1 MARRVEQLVEH
12 ERRVVE
18 IGDQTA
24 RDLVSIAMG
33 KLSLSPTTDPGH
45 YEIAAQQWVGTLVTE
60 RLELVIRPKIPLD
73 NLFLLLGVG
82 LPPAAWRPETFAY
95 GTTRD
100 LLPAFASFFARTLER
115 TLSTGLLRA
124 YREAADRLPA
134 LRGRIDF
141 AAQLSQPAVVIP
153 VACRFDDFTADII
166 ENRILK
172 AAIRRLLR
180 VLGVPAGSR
189 RLLLRELARFEEVVD
204 THVAPEAVDRV
215 VFTRLNRHY
224 APALR
229 LAALVLRNT
238 ALLDRAGTA
247 DASAFLVDMNDVFQR
262 FLTDGLRRALRGR
275 LAVDDEPIRWL
286 DRGHAVAM
294 YPDLAFRAGDE
305 TVYVADAKYKL
316 TGTGRARNPDYYQLL
331 AYTTAMNLPEG
342 VLVYCQADGP
352 VPPRGI
358 EVRHTGRRL
367 LTYAL
372 DLSGSPTDVI
382 RSVNELARWVVGRV
396 EALAL

>member
-1 MARRVEQLVEH
+1 VLDV
-12 ERRVVE
+12 
-18 IGDQTA
+18 GDQTA
-24 RDLVSIAMG
+24 RDLVAVAMG
-33 KLSLSPTTDPGH
+33 RLNLTPTTDPGH

-95 GTTRD
+95 GTARD

-141 AAQLSQPAVVIP
+141 AAQLSQPAVAVP
-153 VACRFDDFTADII
+153 VACRFDDFTADVV

-180 VLGVPAGSR
+180 VLGVPTGAR
-189 RLLLRELARFEEVVD
+189 RLLLRELARFEEVAD
-204 THVAPEAVDRV
+204 TYVAPDAIDRV
-215 VFTRLNRHY
+215 VVTRLNRHY
-224 APALR
+224 MPALR
-229 LAALVLRNT
+229 LATLVLRNT
-238 ALLDRAGTA
+238 ALLDRAGAA
-247 DASAFLVDMNDVFQR
+247 DASAFLVDMNDLFQR

-275 LAVDDEPIRWL
+275 LAVDAEPSRWL
-286 DRGHAVAM
+286 DRAHVVAM
-294 YPDLAFRAGDE
+294 YPDLVFRAGNQA
-305 TVYVADAKYKL
+305 VYVADAKYKL

-352 VPPRGI
+352 LPPRAI

-367 LTYAL
+367 QTYAL
-372 DLSGSPTDVI
+372 DLSGPPATVT
-382 RSVNELARWVVGRV
+382 RSVNELARWIAGRA
-396 EALAL
+396 EALAE